1 MVVLKLFLEA
11 VLLAT
16 MIEPK
21 VALISGGTRGVG
33 SGIAEMFAKEG
44 YDLVLGFRSNSSAAE
59 KFREC
64 IVQKYG
70 VKVELNSGDIKEEA
84 TIANFFQV
92 RHKTIDQKVNC
103 ALFLSL

>member
-1 MVVLKLFLEA
+1 M
-11 VLLAT
+11 T
-16 MIEPK
+16 EPK

-92 RHKTIDQKVNC
+92 RHKGSKSKLCFI
-103 ALFLSL
+103 FIFIRLS

>member
-1 MVVLKLFLEA
+1 MASNSTSDKR
-11 VLLAT
+11 
-16 MIEPK
+16 
-21 VALISGGTRGVG
+21 VALITGGTRGIG

-92 RHKTIDQKVNC
+92 RHKTEGQKVNC
-103 ALFLSL
+103 ALSLSL